1 MIAVDVWL
9 SPRMDTAA
17 FVFATLSCIL
27 VSQSRHRTIIVP
39 SVRPVRL
46 SVSRSVRH
54 VRHVSQSVNPSVCQF
69 VMILFETQYVL
80 HH

>member
-27 VSQSRHRTIIVP
+27 VSQSRHRTIIA

-69 VMILFETQYVL
+69 VMIFSEA
-80 HH
+80 